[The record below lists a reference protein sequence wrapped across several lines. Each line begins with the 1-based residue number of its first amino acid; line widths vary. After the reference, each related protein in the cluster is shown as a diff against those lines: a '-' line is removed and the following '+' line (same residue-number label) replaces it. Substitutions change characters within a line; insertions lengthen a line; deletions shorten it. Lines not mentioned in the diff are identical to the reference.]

1 MTTSDKLREIA
12 RKHFP
17 IDKDVKNN
25 TIYNQIQQS
34 KQDSLLSDLTALL
47 EQHKAV
53 MMGFTEW
60 VGLNTPIFLYYRNTD
75 KKWVMTIITP
85 IENPVLHMTD
95 NFEYKE
101 YTTDELFNYWKE
113 NEQ

>member
-1 MTTSDKLREIA
+1 MSNTDKLREIA

-34 KQDSLLSDLTALL
+34 KQDSLLSDLTALIS
-47 EQHKAV
+47 EHYYPKEFVEWMIAKAPHDTV
-53 MMGFTEW
+53 YKTFGHVTANMEW
-60 VGLNTPIFLYYRNTD
+60 
-75 KKWVMTIITP
+75 ITF
-85 IENPVLHMTD
+85 NSL
-95 NFEYKE
+95 
-101 YTTDELFNYWKE
+101 DELFNYWKE